1 MMDGRMIGAA
11 AAHVLIGQLQAQFSP
26 LLESLPA
33 GSRVVDQN
41 NVVIAMNSGNQH
53 RYHGEIV
60 MRGKP
65 WT

>member
-11 AAHVLIGQLQAQFSP
+11 AAHVLIGQLQAQFAP

-53 RYHGEIV
+53 RYE
-60 MRGKP
+60 GKSS
-65 WT
+65 